1 MIRRNT
7 ARLSDVLRLYWKDH
21 PEIYHQMMEARIC
34 RLWGELL
41 GKTVIDC
48 TSNTYIKNR
57 TLYVSMTSSVVRS
70 ELIAIRK
77 RLVTTLNNNAGSDV
91 IDEIVIR

>member
-1 MIRRNT
+1 MLRRNT
-7 ARLSDVLRLYWKDH
+7 LKINDLMRNYWKEN
-21 PEIYHQMMEARIC
+21 PEIYHQMMEARVC

-41 GKTVIDC
+41 GKTVMQY

-57 TLYVSMTSSVVRS
+57 VLFVSLTSSVVRS

-77 RLVTTLNNNAGSDV
+77 QLVIKLNENAGTNV

>member
-7 ARLSDVLRLYWKDH
+7 AKLSDVLRLFWKDN
-21 PEIYHQMMEARIC
+21 PEIYHQMMEARVC

-41 GKTVIDC
+41 GRKIMHY
-48 TSNTYIKNR
+48 TSSTYIKNR
-57 TLYVSMTSSVVRS
+57 VLYVSMTSSVIRS
-70 ELIAIRK
+70 ELIANRK
-77 RLVTTLNNNAGSDV
+77 RLVVTLNNNAGSNV

>member
-1 MIRRNT
+1 MIKRNT
-7 ARLSDVLRLYWKDH
+7 VKLNEILRLYWKDN
-21 PEIYHQMMEARIC
+21 PDIYHQMMEARVC

-41 GKTVIDC
+41 GQTIMQC
-48 TSNTYIKNR
+48 TSSTYIKNR
-57 TLYVSMTSSVVRS
+57 TLYVTMTSSVIRS

-77 RLVTTLNNNAGSDV
+77 RLIVTLNNNAGSDV

>member
-1 MIRRNT
+1 MLRRNT
-7 ARLSDVLRLYWKDH
+7 AKLSDILRLYWKDN
-21 PEIYHQMMEARIC
+21 PEIYHQMMEARVC

-41 GKTVIDC
+41 GKTVMQY

-57 TLYVSMTSSVVRS
+57 VLFVSLTSSVVRS

-77 RLVTTLNNNAGSDV
+77 QLVIKLNDNAGANI
-91 IDEIVIR
+91 IDDIVIR

>member
-7 ARLSDVLRLYWKDH
+7 AKLSDILRLYWKDN
-21 PEIYHQMMEARIC
+21 PEIYHQMMEARVC
-34 RLWGELL
+34 RLWGEVL
-41 GKTVIDC
+41 GQTITQC

-57 TLYVSMTSSVVRS
+57 TLYVSMTSSVIRS
-70 ELIAIRK
+70 ELMAIRK
-77 RLVTTLNNNAGSDV
+77 KLVTTLNNNAGSDV